1 MGQVHVKEGYELYQI
16 ITDFGDPLEIF
27 REGIQNSFD
36 ECASEIYVN
45 VYEKQKLGGDSS
57 LIIEIID
64 NGRGLSKKNIA
75 NFFDVANS
83 TKVTDD
89 FIPNSK
95 TKHGYKGHG
104 AKVFFN
110 ANEVLICS
118 KTKQGEYWA
127 AQLKNPIEQIA
138 DGGKLFY
145 SECDNPDELNISLPE
160 GWESGFM
167 VRIISPRHFKT
178 QHTRFKLN
186 HIYLRD
192 YCKWYTLAGT
202 VETLY
207 NQDLVNK
214 DIKIYLSGLL
224 RDEFVQKYNNQN
236 ICDPVPVF
244 KDTTFG
250 KYEELSLGHYFPP
263 ERTSDSS
270 MKKYADS
277 IGSNKPKYMFYS
289 KLVYNE
295 IVTTGSIAFRL
306 IISLEGYET
315 KRRYDLNLSRQGK
328 ASEEGTHTD
337 GQRYGIWA
345 CKGGVPVEKVDD
357 WIEGGRGVG
366 TYTYMQAFIDCDDFQ
381 LTANR
386 GSIMNTDI
394 EKLDMIKAEV
404 NKIFKSKTVKNAMQE
419 RLDWEELEKIEKS
432 LEDDR
437 EDLQKSHAKIV
448 GAEALVRWI
457 DANGKCKSPMEFIPV
472 FEANGFIYKLDCFMW
487 EMVCKVIRRWLDT
500 GRQPLPISV
509 NVSRTYLQKE
519 DVAGYIKNLID
530 KYQIPMELF
539 QLEITETTENAESL
553 SYINS
558 LKQAGF
564 ILLMDDFGSGYS
576 SLCMLKNTPFDV
588 LKMDRQFLDECL
600 DSKQG
605 KTIISHVISMS
616 NDLGLSIIAEG
627 VENRGTADFLYDNG
641 CSVSQGFYFS
651 KPVSIPEFEH
661 MLDEQQTE
669 QQR

>member
-64 NGRGLSKKNIA
+64 NGRGLSQKNIA

-127 AQLKNPIEQIA
+127 AQLNNPIEQIA
-138 DGGKLFY
+138 DGGNLFY

-224 RDEFVQKYNNQN
+224 RDEFAQKYSNQN

-437 EDLQKSHAKIV
+437 EDLQKRFKA
-448 GAEALVRWI
+448 
-457 DANGKCKSPMEFIPV
+457 GKRR
-472 FEANGFIYKLDCFMW
+472 
-487 EMVCKVIRRWLDT
+487 KVIRFADGT
-500 GRQPLPISV
+500 EV
-509 NVSRTYLQKE
+509 
-519 DVAGYIKNLID
+519 
-530 KYQIPMELF
+530 
-539 QLEITETTENAESL
+539 LEPTKT
-553 SYINS
+553 
-558 LKQAGF
+558 K
-564 ILLMDDFGSGYS
+564 SGYS
-576 SLCMLKNTPFDV
+576 ESETFVVLMTIMQKYPDLFSFNFMDYNTTKGIDFVVDHLGTPKYIELKGTLTKKINHPFRYTYKFICYDIDVNKNEIVEDKEGFYTRLQVIENANFESNDITYNKKMFTGYNLLPEKTTSIQSMEIIV
-588 LKMDRQFLDECL
+588 LKSFLTEVL
-600 DSKQG
+600 G
-605 KTIISHVISMS
+605 AVI
-616 NDLGLSIIAEG
+616 
-627 VENRGTADFLYDNG
+627 V
-641 CSVSQGFYFS
+641 
-651 KPVSIPEFEH
+651 
-661 MLDEQQTE
+661 
-669 QQR
+669 

>member
-1 MGQVHVKEGYELYQI
+1 MGQVHVKEEYELYQI

-36 ECASEIYVN
+36 EGASEIYVN

-64 NGRGLSKKNIA
+64 NGRGLPQKNIA

-83 TKVTDD
+83 TKVTDG

-110 ANEVLICS
+110 ANEVLVCS

-145 SECDNPDELNISLPE
+145 SECNNPAELNISLPE
-160 GWESGFM
+160 EWKSGFM

-178 QHTRFKLN
+178 QHTRFKLK

-207 NQDLVNK
+207 NQDLADKN
-214 DIKIYLSGLL
+214 IKIYLRGLL
-224 RDEFVQKYNNQN
+224 RDKFAQKYNNQN
-236 ICDPVPVF
+236 ICDPVPIF
-244 KDTTFG
+244 KDTIFG
-250 KYEELSLGHYFPP
+250 KYEELALGHYFPL
-263 ERTSDSS
+263 ERTSDVS

-295 IVTTGSIAFRL
+295 IVTVGSIAFRL

-432 LEDDR
+432 LEDDC
-437 EDLQKSHAKIV
+437 EDLQKRFRA
-448 GAEALVRWI
+448 
-457 DANGKCKSPMEFIPV
+457 GKKR
-472 FEANGFIYKLDCFMW
+472 
-487 EMVCKVIRRWLDT
+487 KVIRFTDGT
-500 GRQPLPISV
+500 EV
-509 NVSRTYLQKE
+509 
-519 DVAGYIKNLID
+519 
-530 KYQIPMELF
+530 
-539 QLEITETTENAESL
+539 LEPTKT
-553 SYINS
+553 
-558 LKQAGF
+558 K
-564 ILLMDDFGSGYS
+564 SGYS
-576 SLCMLKNTPFDV
+576 ESETFVVLMTIMQKYPDLFSFNFMDYNTTKGIDFVVDHLGTPKYIELKGTLTKKINHPFRYTYKFICYDIDVDKNEIVEDKEGFYTRLQVIENVNFESNNTSYNKKTFTGYNLLPEKTTSIQSMEIIV
-588 LKMDRQFLDECL
+588 LKSFLAEVL
-600 DSKQG
+600 G
-605 KTIISHVISMS
+605 AVI
-616 NDLGLSIIAEG
+616 
-627 VENRGTADFLYDNG
+627 V
-641 CSVSQGFYFS
+641 
-651 KPVSIPEFEH
+651 
-661 MLDEQQTE
+661 
-669 QQR
+669 

>member
-36 ECASEIYVN
+36 EGASEIYVD

-64 NGRGLSKKNIA
+64 NGRGLPQKNIA

-83 TKVTDD
+83 TKVNND

-95 TKHGYKGHG
+95 NKHGYKGHG

-110 ANEVLICS
+110 ANEVIICS

-138 DGGKLFY
+138 DGGNLFY
-145 SECDNPDELNISLPE
+145 SECDSPDELNISLPE
-160 GWESGFM
+160 EWESGFM

-207 NQDLVNK
+207 NQELVDKN
-214 DIKIYLSGLL
+214 IKIYLSGLL
-224 RDEFVQKYNNQN
+224 RDEFAQKYNNQN
-236 ICDPVPVF
+236 ICDPVPIF
-244 KDTTFG
+244 KDTIFG

-295 IVTTGSIAFRL
+295 IVTAGSIAFRL

-315 KRRYDLNLSRQGK
+315 KRCYDLNLSRQGK

-404 NKIFKSKTVKNAMQE
+404 NKIFKSKIVKNAMQE

-437 EDLQKSHAKIV
+437 EDLQKRFKA
-448 GAEALVRWI
+448 
-457 DANGKCKSPMEFIPV
+457 GKRR
-472 FEANGFIYKLDCFMW
+472 
-487 EMVCKVIRRWLDT
+487 KVIRFADGT
-500 GRQPLPISV
+500 EV
-509 NVSRTYLQKE
+509 
-519 DVAGYIKNLID
+519 
-530 KYQIPMELF
+530 
-539 QLEITETTENAESL
+539 LEPTKT
-553 SYINS
+553 
-558 LKQAGF
+558 K
-564 ILLMDDFGSGYS
+564 SGYS
-576 SLCMLKNTPFDV
+576 ESETFVVLMTIMQKYPDLFSFNFMDYNTTKGIDFVVDHLGTPKYIELKGTLTKKINHPFRYTYKFICYDIDVNKNEIVEDKEGFYTRLQVIENANFESNDITYNKKMFTGYNLLPEKTTSIQSMEIIV
-588 LKMDRQFLDECL
+588 LKSFLTE
-600 DSKQG
+600 
-605 KTIISHVISMS
+605 VI
-616 NDLGLSIIAEG
+616 GA
-627 VENRGTADFLYDNG
+627 V
-641 CSVSQGFYFS
+641 V
-651 KPVSIPEFEH
+651 V
-661 MLDEQQTE
+661 
-669 QQR
+669 

>member
-64 NGRGLSKKNIA
+64 NGRGLSQKNIA

-110 ANEVLICS
+110 AKEVIICS

-207 NQDLVNK
+207 NQELVNK

-224 RDEFVQKYNNQN
+224 RDEFAQKYNNQN

-263 ERTSDSS
+263 ERTSDSF

-289 KLVYNE
+289 KLIYNE

-328 ASEEGTHTD
+328 ASKEGTHTD

-404 NKIFKSKTVKNAMQE
+404 NKIFKSKIVKNAMQE

-437 EDLQKSHAKIV
+437 EDLQKRFKA
-448 GAEALVRWI
+448 
-457 DANGKCKSPMEFIPV
+457 GKSR
-472 FEANGFIYKLDCFMW
+472 
-487 EMVCKVIRRWLDT
+487 KVIRFADGT
-500 GRQPLPISV
+500 EV
-509 NVSRTYLQKE
+509 
-519 DVAGYIKNLID
+519 
-530 KYQIPMELF
+530 
-539 QLEITETTENAESL
+539 LEPTKT
-553 SYINS
+553 
-558 LKQAGF
+558 K
-564 ILLMDDFGSGYS
+564 SGYS
-576 SLCMLKNTPFDV
+576 ESETFVVLMTIMQKYPDLFSFNFMDYNTTKGIDFVVDHLGTPKYIELKGTLTKKINHPFRYTYKFICYDIDVNKNEIVEDKEGFYTRLQVIENANFESNDIIYNKKMFTEYNLLPEKTTSIQSMEIIV
-588 LKMDRQFLDECL
+588 LKSFLTE
-600 DSKQG
+600 
-605 KTIISHVISMS
+605 V
-616 NDLGLSIIAEG
+616 LGA
-627 VENRGTADFLYDNG
+627 V
-641 CSVSQGFYFS
+641 V
-651 KPVSIPEFEH
+651 V
-661 MLDEQQTE
+661 
-669 QQR
+669 

>member
-64 NGRGLSKKNIA
+64 NGRGLSQKNIA

-224 RDEFVQKYNNQN
+224 RGEFAQKYNNQN

-437 EDLQKSHAKIV
+437 EDLQKRFKA
-448 GAEALVRWI
+448 
-457 DANGKCKSPMEFIPV
+457 GKRR
-472 FEANGFIYKLDCFMW
+472 
-487 EMVCKVIRRWLDT
+487 KVIRFADGT
-500 GRQPLPISV
+500 EV
-509 NVSRTYLQKE
+509 
-519 DVAGYIKNLID
+519 
-530 KYQIPMELF
+530 
-539 QLEITETTENAESL
+539 LEPTKT
-553 SYINS
+553 
-558 LKQAGF
+558 K
-564 ILLMDDFGSGYS
+564 SGYS
-576 SLCMLKNTPFDV
+576 ESETFVVLMTIMQKYPDLFSFNFMDYNTTKGIDFVVDHLGTPKYIELKGTLTKKINHPFRYTYKFICYDIDVNKNEIVEDKEGFYTRLQVIENANFESNDIIYNKKMFTGYNLLPEKTTSIQSMEIIV
-588 LKMDRQFLDECL
+588 LKSFLTEVL
-600 DSKQG
+600 G
-605 KTIISHVISMS
+605 AVI
-616 NDLGLSIIAEG
+616 
-627 VENRGTADFLYDNG
+627 V
-641 CSVSQGFYFS
+641 
-651 KPVSIPEFEH
+651 
-661 MLDEQQTE
+661 
-669 QQR
+669 

>member
-1 MGQVHVKEGYELYQI
+1 MYIRKKLNAKEKTMGQVHVKEGYELYQI

-57 LIIEIID
+57 LVIEIID

-306 IISLEGYET
+306 IISLEGYEN

-437 EDLQKSHAKIV
+437 EDLQKRFKA
-448 GAEALVRWI
+448 
-457 DANGKCKSPMEFIPV
+457 GKRR
-472 FEANGFIYKLDCFMW
+472 
-487 EMVCKVIRRWLDT
+487 KVIRFADGT
-500 GRQPLPISV
+500 EV
-509 NVSRTYLQKE
+509 
-519 DVAGYIKNLID
+519 
-530 KYQIPMELF
+530 
-539 QLEITETTENAESL
+539 LEPTKT
-553 SYINS
+553 
-558 LKQAGF
+558 K
-564 ILLMDDFGSGYS
+564 SGYS
-576 SLCMLKNTPFDV
+576 ESETFVVLMTIMQKYPDLFSFNFMDYNTTKGIDFVVDHLGTPKYIELKGTLTKKINHPFRYTYKFICYDIDVNKNEIVEDKEGFYTRLQVIENANFESNDITYNKKMFTGYNLLPEKTTSIQSMEIIV
-588 LKMDRQFLDECL
+588 LKSFLTEVL
-600 DSKQG
+600 G
-605 KTIISHVISMS
+605 AVI
-616 NDLGLSIIAEG
+616 
-627 VENRGTADFLYDNG
+627 V
-641 CSVSQGFYFS
+641 
-651 KPVSIPEFEH
+651 
-661 MLDEQQTE
+661 
-669 QQR
+669 

>member
-36 ECASEIYVN
+36 ENALEIYVN
-45 VYEKQKLGGDSS
+45 VYEKKKLGGDNS

-64 NGRGLSKKNIA
+64 NGEGLSQKNIA

-83 TKVTDD
+83 TKVSSD

-95 TKHGYKGHG
+95 IKHGYKGHG

-110 ANEVLICS
+110 ADEVSICS

-127 AQLKNPIEQIA
+127 AQLQDPIGQIA
-138 DGGKLFY
+138 DTGELFY
-145 SECDNPDELNISLPE
+145 SEYANPEEINISLPKD
-160 GWESGFM
+160 WKSGFM

-202 VETLY
+202 IETLY
-207 NQDLVNK
+207 NQELK
-214 DIKIYLSGLL
+214 DKNIKIYLSGLL
-224 RDEFVQKYNNQN
+224 RDEFEKKYCNQV
-236 ICDPVPVF
+236 ICDPVPIF
-244 KDTTFG
+244 KDTILG

-263 ERTSDSS
+263 ERALDSS

-289 KLVYNE
+289 KLVYND
-295 IVTTGSIAFRL
+295 IVTVVSIAFRL

-315 KRRYDLNLSRQGK
+315 KRRYDLNLTRQGK
-328 ASEEGTHTD
+328 TSEKGTHTD

-357 WIEGGRGVG
+357 WIEGGKGVG
-366 TYTYMQAFIDCDDFQ
+366 TYTYMQAFIDCDAFQ

-394 EKLDMIKAEV
+394 EKLDMIKSEV
-404 NKIFKSKTVKNAMQE
+404 NNIFKSKTVKNAIQE

-437 EDLQKSHAKIV
+437 EDLQKRYKA
-448 GAEALVRWI
+448 
-457 DANGKCKSPMEFIPV
+457 GKRR
-472 FEANGFIYKLDCFMW
+472 
-487 EMVCKVIRRWLDT
+487 KVIRFADGT
-500 GRQPLPISV
+500 EV
-509 NVSRTYLQKE
+509 
-519 DVAGYIKNLID
+519 
-530 KYQIPMELF
+530 
-539 QLEITETTENAESL
+539 LEPTKT
-553 SYINS
+553 
-558 LKQAGF
+558 K
-564 ILLMDDFGSGYS
+564 SGYS
-576 SLCMLKNTPFDV
+576 ESETFVVLMTIMQKYPDLFSFKFMDYNTTKGIDFVVDHLGTPKYIELKGTLNKKINHPFRYTYKFICYDIDVRKNEIVEDKEGFYTRLEVIDNASFESSDSSYNKKTFTGYNLLPEKTTSIQSMEIIV
-588 LKMDRQFLDECL
+588 LKSFLTE
-600 DSKQG
+600 
-605 KTIISHVISMS
+605 IIGAVI
-616 NDLGLSIIAEG
+616 I
-627 VENRGTADFLYDNG
+627 
-641 CSVSQGFYFS
+641 
-651 KPVSIPEFEH
+651 
-661 MLDEQQTE
+661 
-669 QQR
+669 

>member
-1 MGQVHVKEGYELYQI
+1 MYIRKKLNAKEKTMGQVHVKEGYELYQI

-64 NGRGLSKKNIA
+64 NGRRLSKKNIA

-437 EDLQKSHAKIV
+437 EDLQKRFKA
-448 GAEALVRWI
+448 
-457 DANGKCKSPMEFIPV
+457 GKRR
-472 FEANGFIYKLDCFMW
+472 
-487 EMVCKVIRRWLDT
+487 KVIRFADGT
-500 GRQPLPISV
+500 EV
-509 NVSRTYLQKE
+509 
-519 DVAGYIKNLID
+519 
-530 KYQIPMELF
+530 
-539 QLEITETTENAESL
+539 LEPTKT
-553 SYINS
+553 
-558 LKQAGF
+558 K
-564 ILLMDDFGSGYS
+564 SGYS
-576 SLCMLKNTPFDV
+576 ESETFVVLMTIMQKYPDLFSFNFMDYNTTKGIDFVVDHLGTPKYIELKGTLTKKINHPFRYTYKFICYDIDVNKNEIVEDKEGFYTRLQVIENANFESNDITYNKKMFTGYNLLPEKTTSIQSMEIIV
-588 LKMDRQFLDECL
+588 LKSFLTEVL
-600 DSKQG
+600 G
-605 KTIISHVISMS
+605 AVI
-616 NDLGLSIIAEG
+616 
-627 VENRGTADFLYDNG
+627 V
-641 CSVSQGFYFS
+641 
-651 KPVSIPEFEH
+651 
-661 MLDEQQTE
+661 
-669 QQR
+669 